1 MGDVTIEGIIVTP
14 LKQIF
19 HPRGDVLHAMKMS
32 DKGFAGFA
40 EAYFST
46 IHCGEIK
53 IWKKH
58 LLMTL
63 NFVVPVGRIRIVVFD
78 DRNNSSTYG
87 NFFDITLSQENY
99 QRITI
104 PPGVWVAFSG
114 IGSELNLLLN
124 IANMEHDPNEI
135 VRKEKLGEIEYTWQE
150 KY

>member
-1 MGDVTIEGIIVTP
+1 MDTIAIEGVILTP
-14 LKQIF
+14 LKQMF
-19 HPRGDVLHAMKMS
+19 HPQGDVFHAMKAS
-32 DKGFAGFA
+32 DDGFVGFA

-63 NFVVPVGRIRIVVFD
+63 NFIVPVGSIRIVIFD
-78 DRNNSSTYG
+78 DRNNSSTRG
-87 NFFDITLSQENY
+87 EFLDITLGRENY

-104 PPGVWVAFSG
+104 PPGMWVAFLGIDSG
-114 IGSELNLLLN
+114 LNLLLN

-135 VRKEKLGEIEYTWQE
+135 KRKDKLEEI
-150 KY
+150 KYIW